1 MGGGEYEEI
10 VQWRDKVMQ
19 RVAAENPRILNL
31 ESDYLERQ
39 PRVIVQI
46 DRNKAADLG
55 VSLQT
60 VGRTLE
66 TMMGSRIV
74 TTFERA
80 GEEYD
85 VVLQARDTQR
95 ASVGDLD
102 NLYVRSDKDNDLIPL
117 SALVHIDERAGPNRV
132 AAHRSHARDRA
143 RRFAGAGL
151 RARRGGGVHGAGDPR
166 GSAEAQIIYNGETY
180 QLKKSGDALW
190 ITFAFALL
198 IVYLVLAAQFESFI
212 HPIVILVT
220 VPLATHRR
228 AARALAVQFDHQHLQ
243 PDRLHHADRHRLQER
258 HPHRRVCQSAA

>member
-1 MGGGEYEEI
+1 
-10 VQWRDKVMQ
+10 MQ

-85 VVLQARDTQR
+85 VMLQARETQR

-102 NLYVRSDKDNDLIPL
+102 NLYVRSDKNGDLVPL
-117 SALVHIDERAGPNRV
+117 SALVRIEERAGPTG
-132 AAHRSHARDRA
+132 AAPHGSHARHRA
-143 RRFAGAGL
+143 RRFAGARI
-151 RARRGGGVHGAGDPR
+151 RARRGRGVHGAGDPR
-166 GSAEAQIIYNGETY
+166 GSARARRSSTTARPTSSRN
-180 QLKKSGDALW
+180 
-190 ITFAFALL
+190 
-198 IVYLVLAAQFESFI
+198 
-212 HPIVILVT
+212 P
-220 VPLATHRR
+220 ATRCGSPSRSRCWWCTWCSRR
-228 AARALAVQFDHQHLQ
+228 SSRASST
-243 PDRLHHADRHRLQER
+243 R
-258 HPHRRVCQSAA
+258 S

>member
-85 VVLQARDTQR
+85 VVLQARDDAAR
-95 ASVGDLD
+95 
-102 NLYVRSDKDNDLIPL
+102 VRS
-117 SALVHIDERAGPNRV
+117 
-132 AAHRSHARDRA
+132 
-143 RRFAGAGL
+143 
-151 RARRGGGVHGAGDPR
+151 
-166 GSAEAQIIYNGETY
+166 
-180 QLKKSGDALW
+180 
-190 ITFAFALL
+190 
-198 IVYLVLAAQFESFI
+198 
-212 HPIVILVT
+212 
-220 VPLATHRR
+220 ATSTTSTCAPTRTTT
-228 AARALAVQFDHQHLQ
+228 
-243 PDRLHHADRHRLQER
+243 
-258 HPHRRVCQSAA
+258 